1 MTSVISWRSCF
12 WKRAPPITNRQR
24 SPSSNVATSVATS
37 LLPFVLFHSPLSAAS
52 VRRNVRGSPSVTDA
66 MGAPGFR
73 QSHLS
78 ECADISSRS
87 SRSAGHKANT
97 RFRGWGSIIH
107 EIDHTYESEAAAGAV
122 GWPMV
127 FHHSH
132 QFTSTAV
139 ATPTR
144 RVYVRVNSPDVADT
158 TRICSAVEGSPPLKS
173 VPSSAF
179 TWSRRFWMQGGAA
192 FAGRTRTLLQW

>member
-1 MTSVISWRSCF
+1 M
-12 WKRAPPITNRQR
+12 
-24 SPSSNVATSVATS
+24 
-37 LLPFVLFHSPLSAAS
+37 
-52 VRRNVRGSPSVTDA
+52 
-66 MGAPGFR
+66 
-73 QSHLS
+73 
-78 ECADISSRS
+78 
-87 SRSAGHKANT
+87 
-97 RFRGWGSIIH
+97 
-107 EIDHTYESEAAAGAV
+107 

-192 FAGRTRTLLQW
+192 FAGRTRTLL